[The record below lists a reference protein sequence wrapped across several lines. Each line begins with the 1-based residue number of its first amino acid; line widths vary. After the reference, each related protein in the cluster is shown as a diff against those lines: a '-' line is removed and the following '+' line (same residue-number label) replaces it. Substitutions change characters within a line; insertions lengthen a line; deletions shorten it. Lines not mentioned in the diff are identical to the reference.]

1 MRECRGFTVNSVV
14 VFYQVIYKCRV
25 DVYLDALADPASRLV
40 HVCCLAFSGSGMQ
53 RMPENDKKETT
64 MMVTLRTCCIR
75 LTRNPEESPIKFTN
89 KKSRRKWRIIIH
101 NVLLIKSTRQQK
113 LFKSK
118 ALLFTS

>member
-1 MRECRGFTVNSVV
+1 MQSRCR
-14 VFYQVIYKCRV
+14 
-25 DVYLDALADPASRLV
+25 YLDALADPASRLV

-75 LTRNPEESPIKFTN
+75 LARNPEESPIKFTN

-113 LFKSK
+113 LFRV
-118 ALLFTS
+118 L